1 MTDPRRPTTSKTK
14 EESALVVLPVEV
26 LDVTNAAAAVA
37 TAGGTVCIIV
47 AGGHWR
53 QQQFWS
59 WALLLLLAC
68 CSLLLLLSFCMVV
81 SLIMPGAS
89 RVVTAHHPPPSRAW
103 WLRPHDTRTD
113 VTPVSL
119 YGGISFGPGCQH
131 EPFETCWKAG
141 EGSYCW
147 TRSYATREHPS
158 NPSKQCSCRPNGGA
172 WRSHS
177 AKDLHPNHQCG
188 GACQDI
194 TWH

>member
-1 MTDPRRPTTSKTK
+1 MNCFKKQHTIEYNTIGADDDDIVVVEQQHPVPMRNSGRRMKTATVLVL
-14 EESALVVLPVEV
+14 SAVAAAGLLLVAVV
-26 LDVTNAAAAVA
+26 AAAVVLHGGQSYH
-37 TAGGTVCIIV
+37 AGSIE
-47 AGGHWR
+47 GGHGTP
-53 QQQFWS
+53 S
-59 WALLLLLAC
+59 AAAEV
-68 CSLLLLLSFCMVV
+68 MVV
-81 SLIMPGAS
+81 AS
-89 RVVTAHHPPPSRAW
+89 TRYQDRRDPCVVPPAKETW
-103 WLRPHDTRTD
+103 NF
-113 VTPVSL
+113 
-119 YGGISFGPGCQH
+119 GGSSFGPGCQH